1 MQRNSRSAMLVK
13 KYSVGADAHI
23 GPVGIGRY
31 SGVDVGI
38 DPYEPFLGNLTK
50 KAGVLGLRPFM

>member
-1 MQRNSRSAMLVK
+1 MLVK
-13 KYSVGADAHI
+13 KYSVGAAAHI

-38 DPYEPFLGNLTK
+38 DPYEPFLCNLTK

>member
-23 GPVGIGRY
+23 GPVGIR
-31 SGVDVGI
+31 
-38 DPYEPFLGNLTK
+38 
-50 KAGVLGLRPFM
+50 R